1 MSCMEN
7 VLQVN
12 NKNKLFLSTEIR
24 GYIYIRW
31 CIIIFC

>member
-24 GYIYIRW
+24 RYIYIG
-31 CIIIFC
+31 